1 MQSDLPNISQNQLKK
16 WSRLTEVK
24 FRREEGLFLAE
35 GVKVVEE
42 LLKSDWQIEA
52 ILVLPGKTS
61 HWERLITRVPEKLPV
76 YRLKSQEWKK
86 LSQDKE
92 PEGIIAIVRNRKKP
106 SLSSWLQSSGG
117 HLLIGHEI
125 SNPRN
130 LGALM
135 RSARWFGFTKMMLS
149 VDSVDVTH
157 PKVIR
162 ASMGSIFHLTILTD
176 VDLQTALPKIK
187 RNFLLIGSDVKH
199 GVAPHLPAKETALL
213 VGSESRGLPEDL
225 LLLAD
230 ERWRIPGDGKADS
243 LSLPQAA
250 AIMMYE
256 MTKKG

>member
-1 MQSDLPNISQNQLKK
+1 MQSDFPNISQNQLKK
-16 WSRLTEVK
+16 WSKLADVK
-24 FRREEGLFLAE
+24 FRREEGLLLVE
-35 GVKVVEE
+35 GAKVVEE

-52 ILVLPGKTS
+52 VLVLPGKIS
-61 HWERLITRVPEKLPV
+61 HWERLIACIRENVPV
-76 YRLKSQEWKK
+76 YQLKSQEWKK

-106 SLSSWLQSSGG
+106 SLSSWLQPGGG

-135 RSARWFGFTKMMLS
+135 RSARWFGFTKIMLS
-149 VDSVDVTH
+149 ADSVDITH

-176 VDLQTALPKIK
+176 VDLQAVLPEIK
-187 RNFLLIGSDVKH
+187 RKFLLIGSDVRH
-199 GVAPHLPAKETALL
+199 GTVPHLPSKEAALL

-225 LLLAD
+225 LVLAD

-256 MTKKG
+256 MAKEG